1 MKLNDIRNLSKD
13 DLLAVLGLQTRSSTV
28 SDVFGSIGLIGLG
41 MFIGASAA
49 LMMAPKSGRE
59 LREDLSTRLNGT
71 TRRVADRVREELS
84 AAREP

>member
-1 MKLNDIRNLSKD
+1 MKLNDIRNFSKD
-13 DLLAVLGLQTRSSTV
+13 DVLAALGLQTRTSAVST
-28 SDVFGSIGLIGLG
+28 VFGSLGLIGLG
-41 MFIGASAA
+41 MVIGAGAA

-71 TRRVADRVREELS
+71 TRRVAERVREELN

>member
-13 DLLAVLGLQTRSSTV
+13 DVLAALGLQARTSALSS
-28 SDVFGSIGLIGLG
+28 VFGSIGLIGLG
-41 MFIGASAA
+41 MIIGAGAA

>member
-13 DLLAVLGLQTRSSTV
+13 DVLAVLGLQTRSSALGT
-28 SDVFGSIGLIGLG
+28 VFGSIGLIGLG
-41 MFIGASAA
+41 MIIGASAA

-71 TRRVADRVREELS
+71 TRRVAERVREELS

>member
-1 MKLNDIRNLSKD
+1 MKLNDIRNFSKD
-13 DLLAVLGLQTRSSTV
+13 DVLAALGLQTRTSALTS
-28 SDVFGSIGLIGLG
+28 VFGSIGLIGLG
-41 MFIGASAA
+41 MVIGAGAA

-71 TRRVADRVREELS
+71 TRRVAERVREELN

>member
-1 MKLNDIRNLSKD
+1 MKLNDIRNFSKD
-13 DLLAVLGLQTRSSTV
+13 DVLAALGLQSRTSALSN
-28 SDVFGSIGLIGLG
+28 VFGSIGLIGLG
-41 MFIGASAA
+41 MIIGAGAA

-71 TRRVADRVREELS
+71 TRRVAERVREELS

>member
-1 MKLNDIRNLSKD
+1 MKLNDIRNFSKD
-13 DLLAVLGLQTRSSTV
+13 DVLAALGLQSRTSALSS
-28 SDVFGSIGLIGLG
+28 VFGSIGLIGLG
-41 MFIGASAA
+41 MIIGAGAA

-71 TRRVADRVREELS
+71 TRRVAERVREELN

>member
-1 MKLNDIRNLSKD
+1 MKLNDLKNLSKD
-13 DLLAVLGLQTRSSTV
+13 DVLAALGLQTRDSTLGT
-28 SDVFGSIGLIGLG
+28 VFGSLGLIGLG
-41 MFIGASAA
+41 MLIGAGAA

-71 TRRVADRVREELS
+71 SRRVADRVREELA

>member
-13 DLLAVLGLQTRSSTV
+13 DVLAALGLQTRTSTLG
-28 SDVFGSIGLIGLG
+28 SVFGSIGLIGLG
-41 MFIGASAA
+41 MIIGASAA

-59 LREDLSTRLNGT
+59 LREDLSTKLNGT
-71 TRRVADRVREELS
+71 TRRVAERVREELS

>member
-28 SDVFGSIGLIGLG
+28 GNVFGSIGLIGLG
-41 MFIGASAA
+41 MVIGASAA

>member
-13 DLLAVLGLQTRSSTV
+13 DVLAALGLQSRTSALSS
-28 SDVFGSIGLIGLG
+28 VFGSIGLIGLG
-41 MFIGASAA
+41 MIIGAGAA

>member
-1 MKLNDIRNLSKD
+1 MKLNDIKNLSKD
-13 DLLAVLGLQTRSSTV
+13 DVLALLGLQTRSSAAGA
-28 SDVFGSIGLIGLG
+28 VFGSIGLIGIG
-41 MFIGASAA
+41 MLIGAGAA

-59 LREDLSTRLNGT
+59 LREDLTVRLNGT